1 MLIFPNQWRLADMSK
16 SAKMKARLRASDR
29 RRKRRGRQPT
39 LGDDSGLHLRVDAGT
54 DSPEIETDIAGLL
67 ANAALRIADRQ
78 RRIQDSS
85 VIGGLRG
92 LVAGVQPNGEGS
104 RLVYQAMV
112 CELDKAQIP
121 TERRAT
127 AAKEFLEIAKE
138 HSGSDRPDH
147 LLQYLSLITA

>member
-1 MLIFPNQWRLADMSK
+1 MSK
-16 SAKMKARLRASDR
+16 SAKMKARLKASDR
-29 RRKRRGRQPT
+29 RRKRRVRQPT
-39 LGDDSGLHLRVDAGT
+39 LSDESGLHLRVDAGT

-67 ANAALRIADRQ
+67 SNAALQTADRH

-92 LVAGVQPNGEGS
+92 LIAGAEPNGEGS
-104 RLVYQAMV
+104 RLVYHAMV
-112 CELDKAQIP
+112 HELDKAQIP
-121 TERRAT
+121 PERRTT

-138 HSGSDRPDH
+138 HSGSDRPDL